1 MVRSTLLH
9 LRLTK
14 AIVNQGKKA
23 GQESTQLLK
32 RVKSTK

>member
-1 MVRSTLLH
+1 MVRNIRLH

-14 AIVNQGKKA
+14 TIVNQGKKA